1 MIVITPDSDDDVCKC
16 GRGGGFDSRGR
27 ELSPTSATSA
37 TSTTCTACTHIYY
50 VLEQEIPGFAFGQGT
65 QYARGKF
72 VGAKQVEVKE
82 QGMNICSQHA
92 PRISSSS
99 SLPKM
104 ALNTSSL
111 GRSASSASF
120 LSAST
125 AAPGSA

>member
-1 MIVITPDSDDDVCKC
+1 MIVITPDSDDDDICEC
-16 GRGGGFDSRGR
+16 GRRGGLVRGVASCLLLLPHLLLVR
-27 ELSPTSATSA
+27 FVQT
-37 TSTTCTACTHIYY
+37 IYH
-50 VLEQEIPGFAFGQGT
+50 VLKQEIPGFSFGQGT
-65 QYARGKF
+65 QCARGNF
-72 VGAKQVEVKE
+72 VGAKQVEVQE

-92 PRISSSS
+92 PRISSSSS

-120 LSAST
+120 LPGST